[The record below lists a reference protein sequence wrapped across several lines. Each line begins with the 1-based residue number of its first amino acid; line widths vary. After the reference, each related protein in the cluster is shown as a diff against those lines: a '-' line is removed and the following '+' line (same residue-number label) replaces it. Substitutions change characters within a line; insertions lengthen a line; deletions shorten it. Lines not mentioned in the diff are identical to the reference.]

1 MIPADYIVPRA
12 RETGP
17 WIPAAGLVAA
27 GVLLV
32 FLVREMDAALAVGA
46 ALAALGG
53 FALVLAVPMVG
64 VALGI
69 FLIFANVPAVASQQG
84 ILPEVAAAV
93 VVGML
98 FVPALV
104 RELVAR
110 RRRLR
115 LGPIFALMT
124 ALLAMKLVSSYFAV
138 DVPLALG
145 HTATYAM
152 EGMVIFLLVVNTV
165 RDRPALVRTL
175 KVLVG
180 AAALLATFTV
190 YQSATGNFHH
200 EFGGLAQRSLEHL
213 DGERRAITRPTDMGL
228 EHRSRGPVDDPNRYA
243 QVLLIAGAFALALFW
258 NSTGR
263 RRAVFLGAGGLVFAA
278 VLLTYSRGAFL
289 TLVLLVLALGALRY
303 LPPRRLA
310 LVLVAGILLVPVVAP
325 GYVDRIHTIAGAVG
339 LVSAEATTVEPDG
352 PTRGRTTQMLAAI
365 LAFSE
370 HPFIGV
376 GPGQYTPHHSVRYQL
391 RPEIAFRELP
401 TPRRA
406 HNLVFEVAAEG
417 GAVGLLLFLAIPGLL
432 IRNLWRIRRQAK
444 AARLPRVEHLA
455 VGFLLAILSYL
466 GTGMFLHLAYQRY
479 YWLLVGLS
487 AAAVWILGRE
497 LEERS
502 TPDWGFGE
510 DEDMNPYPEP
520 ASRPGFHDHL
530 LTGGELR

>member
-1 MIPADYIVPRA
+1 MIPADRIVPRA
-12 RETGP
+12 RGGGL
-17 WIPAAGLVAA
+17 WLPAAGLVAA
-27 GVLLV
+27 GVLLA
-32 FLVREMDAALAVGA
+32 FLVRELDATVAVGA
-46 ALAALGG
+46 AVVALGV
-53 FALVLAVPMVG
+53 FALVVAVPLVG

-69 FLIFANVPAVASQQG
+69 FLIFANVPAVAHQQG
-84 ILPEVAAAV
+84 ILPEVAAALI
-93 VVGML
+93 VGML
-98 FVPALV
+98 FVPALIQ
-104 RELVAR
+104 ELVVR
-110 RRRLR
+110 RKGLR

-124 ALLAMKLVSSYFAV
+124 ALLAVKLVSSYFAV
-138 DVPLALG
+138 DVPLALR

-175 KVLVG
+175 AVIV
-180 AAALLATFTV
+180 AASALLATFTV

-200 EFGGLAQRSLEHL
+200 EFAGLAERSLDHL
-213 DGERRAITRPTDMGL
+213 EGERRGISSPTDMGL

-263 RRAVFLGAGGLVFAA
+263 RRAIFLGAGALIFAA

-289 TLVLLVLALGALRY
+289 TLVLLVGALGALRY

-310 LVLVAGILLVPVVAP
+310 LVFVVGILLVPVVAP
-325 GYVDRIHTIAGAVG
+325 GYVDRIHTIAGAIG
-339 LVSAEATTVEPDG
+339 LVSTEATTVEPDG

-370 HPFIGV
+370 HPFLGV

-401 TPRRA
+401 GPRRA

-432 IRNLWRIRRQAK
+432 MRDLWRIRRQARG
-444 AARLPRVEHLA
+444 ARVPRVEHLA

-487 AAAVWILGRE
+487 ATAVWILSRE

-502 TPDWGFGE
+502 SPGWRFDDHAGTD
-510 DEDMNPYPEP
+510 PYPEP
-520 ASRPGFHDHL
+520 ESRPGSPDHL
-530 LTGGELR
+530 VTGGELR

>member
-1 MIPADYIVPRA
+1 MIPADLIVPRA
-12 RETGP
+12 RDGGP
-17 WIPAAGLVAA
+17 WLAAAGLVAA
-27 GVLLV
+27 GVLLA
-32 FLVREMDAALAVGA
+32 FLVREMDATVAVGA
-46 ALAALGG
+46 AVGALAA
-53 FALVLAVPMVG
+53 FALVLVVPLVG
-64 VALGI
+64 VGIGI
-69 FLIFANVPAVASQQG
+69 FLIFANVPAVAHHQG
-84 ILPEVAAAV
+84 IPEVAAAV
-93 VVGML
+93 IVGML

-104 RELVAR
+104 RELVVR
-110 RRRLR
+110 GKGLR
-115 LGPIFALMT
+115 LGPIFGLMI
-124 ALLAMKLVSSYFAV
+124 ALLAVKLASSYFAV
-138 DVPLALG
+138 DVPLALR

-165 RDRPALVRTL
+165 RDRQALVRTL
-175 KVLVG
+175 AVIVG
-180 AAALLATFTV
+180 AAALLSAFTV

-200 EFGGLAQRSLEHL
+200 EFGGLASRSLDHL
-213 DGERRAITRPTDMGL
+213 DAERRAITNPTEMGL

-263 RRAVFLGAGGLVFAA
+263 RRAMFLGAVGLVLAA

-289 TLVLLVLALGALRY
+289 TLVLLILALGALRY

-325 GYVDRIHTIAGAVG
+325 GYMDRIHTIAGAVG

-370 HPFIGV
+370 HPFLGV
-376 GPGQYTPHHSVRYQL
+376 GPGQYTPNHSVRYQL
-391 RPEIAFRELP
+391 RPEIAFRDLP

-432 IRNLWRIRRQAK
+432 IRDLWRIRRRARG
-444 AARLPRVEHLA
+444 ARLPGVEHLA

-487 AAAVWILGRE
+487 ATAVWILGRE
-497 LEERS
+497 LEEPS
-502 TPDWGFGE
+502 TPDWSFRRAEGT
-510 DEDMNPYPEP
+510 DPYAEPE
-520 ASRPGFHDHL
+520 SWPGFHDHL
-530 LTGGELR
+530 LTGGGPR